1 MLIRTC
7 GIAAQESAGRV
18 ALKPLATSPIGPTR
32 TKANDGAKG
41 SSLLLGGR
49 VGSRM
54 RSHALR
60 TCRRSP
66 LHRRRGQL
74 FERLREFVA
83 IDEIGERVPCR
94 LVVTD
99 VVRIASKRMRR
110 RARRRRAATEA
121 LCLPRALALL
131 AVSTISSA
139 GSSRSSG
146 WSCQR
151 VNDERPSPSGFRKAD

>member
-1 MLIRTC
+1 VPRGALC
-7 GIAAQESAGRV
+7 YSAV
-18 ALKPLATSPIGPTR
+18 ALDRACDLMLCAPAVDRLYIDAAAT
-32 TKANDGAKG
+32 
-41 SSLLLGGR
+41 
-49 VGSRM
+49 
-54 RSHALR
+54 
-60 TCRRSP
+60 
-66 LHRRRGQL
+66 L